1 MANHCRV
8 ILGDFVGNQ
17 QIAFISGRMI
27 GDNILFSPGALEK
40 LP

>member
-17 QIAFISGRMI
+17 QIAFISGRTI